1 MSSIDSGI
9 RWKWLKFMYLYTVVS
24 AGLLR
29 LGVVIAP
36 DFMMSMMEWPLQDP
50 VIFGVFGSVY
60 VAFGLTSLFGL
71 RFPLKFVPILLLQ
84 LSFKIIWFAGVAM
97 PLAAKRQFPAH
108 GYVYAAIFLSFTID
122 DLIAIPVGYLFG
134 KTKAEKN
141 IATT

>member
-9 RWKWLKFMYLYTVVS
+9 RWKWLKFMYLHTVVS

-71 RFPLKFVPILLLQ
+71 RFPLKFCSDFV
-84 LSFKIIWFAGVAM
+84 
-97 PLAAKRQFPAH
+97 
-108 GYVYAAIFLSFTID
+108 FTI
-122 DLIAIPVGYLFG
+122 IF
-134 KTKAEKN
+134 
-141 IATT
+141 